1 MCGDWAPGWSR
12 CRHPSYGRCRR
23 CRRVW
28 PWSGLDVQRAQTVAA
43 VLDPVSG
50 ELRVQRLRGEPA
62 VVVAGLLE
70 ALGRPVRAV
79 YEAGPT
85 GFGLARAATE
95 RGLDVRVI
103 APGSIPTAP
112 GDRVKTDRRDAQRLV
127 GLFAAGELSYA
138 FVPSEADERF
148 RDLVRCIDDAR
159 RDLMRCRHRLSK
171 FLLRREL
178 RFCGR
183 AWTQPHGRWLGRL
196 SFDDAPS
203 QAVLVD
209 YLCAVDALVHRRR
222 ALIAVLEDAVA
233 ASSHAATIARLRCF
247 RGINTLTRPGCARR
261 SGASSGSRSPACCPG
276 SSGSCRAS
284 SRPTAGASR
293 GRSPRPG
300 RHTRGGSWSRP
311 PTTIAAVLASAM
323 SSPPATP
330 AKTPGSSRSLG
341 ARSAVCTPAGRSS
354 PPRAP
359 SQRAR
364 SPSPAPA
371 SSPRSAGRPRP

>member
-1 MCGDWAPGWSR
+1 M
-12 CRHPSYGRCRR
+12 
-23 CRRVW
+23 
-28 PWSGLDVQRAQTVAA
+28 QRAQTVAA

-127 GLFAAGELSYA
+127 GLFAAGELSFA

-171 FLLRREL
+171 FLLRRGL

-196 SFDDAPS
+196 SFDDALS
-203 QAVLVD
+203 HAVLVD

-222 ALIAVLEDAVA
+222 ALIAVLEDAVP

-247 RGINTLTRPGCARR
+247 RGINTLTAAGLCAEVGRFER
-261 SGASSGSRSPACCPG
+261 FAKPSLLSPDFRSWRAHRVSVGAVIACSGAAL
-276 SSGSCRAS
+276 
-284 SRPTAGASR
+284 R
-293 GRSPRPG
+293 G
-300 RHTRGGSWSRP
+300 
-311 PTTIAAVLASAM
+311 L
-323 SSPPATP
+323 
-330 AKTPGSSRSLG
+330 
-341 ARSAVCTPAGRSS
+341 
-354 PPRAP
+354 
-359 SQRAR
+359 
-364 SPSPAPA
+364 
-371 SSPRSAGRPRP
+371 